1 MLYLLFPVIH
11 LTFLYGHYPLHL
23 LVLGTGTNV
32 TSAFA
37 LLRLYFFFLF
47 FYSMALA
54 TRNLSIVNLLLGLL
68 QIRTKK
74 VIDRGQEVVTNK

>member
-47 FYSMALA
+47 FLFDGFGNQKPEHSELV
-54 TRNLSIVNLLLGLL
+54 TRFTPNQNKES
-68 QIRTKK
+68 
-74 VIDRGQEVVTNK
+74 DR